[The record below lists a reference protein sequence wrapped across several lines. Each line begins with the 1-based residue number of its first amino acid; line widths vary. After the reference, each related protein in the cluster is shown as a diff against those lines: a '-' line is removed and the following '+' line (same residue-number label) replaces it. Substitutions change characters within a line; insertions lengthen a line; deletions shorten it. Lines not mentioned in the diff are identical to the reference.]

1 MSVSII
7 SHVLNDVRYKIR
19 AKSVYSI
26 CAHALQTIFV
36 YYIKN
41 HVGENKQIE
50 L

>member
-7 SHVLNDVRYKIR
+7 SHVLNDVRLEQNLFI
-19 AKSVYSI
+19 AF

-41 HVGENKQIE
+41 HVGKQIE
-50 L
+50 QIKL